1 MTARKKILAVVLLL
15 IVGGVAWELWRS
27 RIPDPMYEGKHLSYW
42 LGCDDSQ
49 RDKLDAAVRQAG
61 TNAIPLLMRE
71 LQAHQSALKRRLVD
85 FAQSQRLVR
94 LSFTW
99 DAERWTRARE
109 EFAVLE
115 PEARRAI
122 PIKELIR
129 TYEMNLSGDSQR
141 DVILVLDSIEPASEE
156 TIPFLIRATA
166 NSDSDVRTF
175 ALFGLGKLHVHPEV
189 SVPVLLKFL
198 EESNSLI
205 QKVVVQGLGRFGPQ
219 AEPAVPR
226 LLELRATVPSVE
238 DAPNAKFLGRDMID
252 DALKK
257 IDLAAAAI
265 AGIQTNKASPDSMK

>member
-1 MTARKKILAVVLLL
+1 MTARKKILISLVPLTV
-15 IVGGVAWELWRS
+15 IGGVLWELWCS
-27 RIPDPMYEGKHLSYW
+27 RIPDPIYQGKHLSYW

-85 FAQSQRLVR
+85 LAQSQRLVR

-156 TIPFLIRATA
+156 TIPFLIRATT
-166 NSDSDVRTF
+166 NSNSDVRTF

-205 QKVVVQGLGRFGPQ
+205 QKLVVQGLGRFGPQ

-226 LLELRATVPSVE
+226 LLALRETVASAADV
-238 DAPNAKFLGRDMID
+238 PNAEFLGRDMID
-252 DALKK
+252 DALLK
-257 IDLAAAAI
+257 IDPAAAAK
-265 AGIQTNKASPDSMK
+265 ASIQTNKASPAQ